1 MTYSFYESTKVLL
14 LLEYKPKLKSKIMK
28 SIIVKTLFLVVIT
41 TSFSCKK
48 EEVATPQAATPT
60 PTSNDGFFYS
70 ENGSTTLSIVTTP
83 YASAQYNSIFA
94 VNSGT
99 TVVEM
104 NLTSIAVGTY
114 TIDANNALT
123 YLKTGVSGA
132 YIASAGS
139 VTITANA
146 SNKLTGTFTSTGSG
160 ITGVTSFSGS
170 FTNIVIQ

>member
-1 MTYSFYESTKVLL
+1 MKKNNLNQILKTMRSII
-14 LLEYKPKLKSKIMK
+14 LKS
-28 SIIVKTLFLVVIT
+28 LFLVVVT

-48 EEVATPQAATPT
+48 EEEPTPQATPAPT
-60 PTSNDGFFYS
+60 PANTDGFFYS
-70 ENGSTTLSIVTTP
+70 ENGSTTLSTVTTP

-114 TIDANNALT
+114 TINANNALT

-132 YIASAGS
+132 YTASSGS
-139 VTITANA
+139 VIITANA
-146 SNKLTGTFTSTGSG
+146 NNKLTGTFSSTGSG